1 MEEEEEKVPSG
12 VKRNPTQEQVRESM
26 SVGTAEAASELAK
39 ELAELEKIPAKFLGP
54 KDAARKKELERRI
67 KIEEAKRR
75 RSVYEAARAGA
86 AAGAVQGTGGGGR

>member
-12 VKRNPTQEQVRESM
+12 VKRNPTQEEVRESM
-26 SVGTAEAASELAK
+26 KVGMKEATAELAS

-54 KDAARKKELERRI
+54 KDIARKRELERRI

-86 AAGAVQGTGGGGR
+86 AAGAVSGGGGR